1 MSFIKVS
8 MAVMALA
15 AVLAGNA
22 TARDDGRYSGSPL
35 KPWFDTL
42 RSAKGLCCSVA
53 DGFVVAVMPRQG
65 EQADANA
72 RLIAAA
78 PDLLEALKGL
88 FETGAPE
95 GISLTAD
102 EMRQRFEAA
111 RAAIAKAE
119 GR

>member
-53 DGFVVAVMPRQG
+53 DGLVVADPDWESKDGHFRVRIEG
-65 EQADANA
+65 EWIMVPDDAVVTEPNRA
-72 RLIAAA
+72 GRTMVW
-78 PDLLEALKGL
+78 PVKS
-88 FETGAPE
+88 PS
-95 GISLTAD
+95 GISIRCFMPGSMT
-102 EMRQRFEAA
+102 
-111 RAAIAKAE
+111 
-119 GR
+119 